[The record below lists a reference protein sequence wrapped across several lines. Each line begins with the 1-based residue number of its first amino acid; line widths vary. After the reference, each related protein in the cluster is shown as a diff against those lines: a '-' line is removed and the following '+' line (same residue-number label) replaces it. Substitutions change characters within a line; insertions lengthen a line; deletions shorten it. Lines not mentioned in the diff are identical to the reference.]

1 MGHASAV
8 RSAVPNSVV
17 ADWVLPID
25 ASPIRRGTVTAAGGR
40 IVSVGSTE
48 AGAVDLGH
56 VALLPALVNAHTHLE
71 LSHLH
76 GCVPFGPTFVHWV
89 RAQLAL
95 RRGAPADPQE
105 AATAS
110 RRALA
115 DAVATG
121 TGLFGDVSNDLTTT
135 RLFREAAVRAV
146 VFHELLGFRGA
157 DADARLA
164 AAPGWSGWP
173 SDDVRMSLAPHAPYS
188 VSPALF
194 RGIRRSRDTAPGA
207 RTTVHL
213 AESPEEVEFIRDGTG
228 PWRTML
234 EDFGVWDPT
243 WQPPGCSPVEYVA
256 SLGLLDAQVLAV
268 HGVQCSPAD
277 VGRLRAS
284 GATLVTC
291 PRSNRLVGVGEAPLA
306 AFYEARV
313 PVAIGTDSLASAPDL
328 NLFQELAAVRMIAP
342 DVAPRAMLE
351 SATRVGADALGYPD
365 MGRLVAGA
373 AAAVI
378 AVQLPAGIGGRTADD
393 VEEYLV
399 SGITPDRVQWVWPAP
414 APAHP
419 A

>member
-1 MGHASAV
+1 MSSH
-8 RSAVPNSVV
+8 VPETVV

-25 ASPIRRGTVTAAGGR
+25 APPIRRGSVAAAGDR
-40 IVSVGSTE
+40 IVSVGPAA
-48 AGAVDLGH
+48 AGADDLGH

-76 GCVPFGPTFVHWV
+76 GLVPFGPTFVHWV

-95 RRGAPADPQE
+95 RRGTPADPQE
-105 AATAS
+105 VAATA
-110 RRALA
+110 RRTLA
-115 DAVATG
+115 DAVASG
-121 TGLFGDVSNDLTTT
+121 TGLFGDVSNDLTTP
-135 RLFREAAVRAV
+135 RLFREATVRAV

-157 DADARLA
+157 DADARSA

-173 SDDVRMSLAPHAPYS
+173 SDAVRVSLAPHAPYS

-194 RGIRRSRDTAPGA
+194 RGIRRSRDAAPGA

-243 WQPPGCSPVEYVA
+243 WHPAGCSPVQYVA

-277 VGRLRAS
+277 VGRLQAS
-284 GATLVTC
+284 GATIVTC

-306 AFYEARV
+306 AFYAAGV
-313 PVAIGTDSLASAPDL
+313 PVAIGTDSMASAPDL
-328 NLFQELAAVRMIAP
+328 NLFQELAAMRTIAP
-342 DVAPRAMLE
+342 GLAPRALLE